1 MAMSGQERIR
11 WALVWLTM
19 LVVAVAAGYAIK
31 ARRSAGVGPD
41 GQDGALGR
49 SFRYD
54 VSDLKRTDP
63 KLMIG
68 VEQPA
73 IRSPVAGPHA
83 IAVDEADHLYVGG
96 DREVAELDEKGAV
109 VMTFPVESEVRCL
122 TVDKGGTV
130 YVGHADHVAVY
141 SARGKKQTEWPS
153 LGTNAVLTSLATVG
167 TNVFVADAGNRI
179 VWRLNQQGAVI
190 NRIGGKSDDFG
201 GFIIPSPYF
210 DLAIGPGNELW
221 VVDPGRHALMCFS
234 YEGQRQSQWARSG
247 AGPEGFCGCCN
258 PSHIAIRADG
268 SFVTSE
274 KGLVRVKIHAATG
287 ELIGVVAGPDQ
298 FADDEHGLD
307 LAVDGTGRVLVL
319 DPVRAQIRVFEVKSE
334 TQVGRALRRP
344 ASAGNVVP
352 AVLGGTNEH

>member
-11 WALVWLTM
+11 WVLVWLTI
-19 LVVAVAAGYAIK
+19 LVVGVAAGFAIK
-31 ARRSAGVGPD
+31 ARRNAVAGPN
-41 GQDGALGR
+41 GQDGPLGQ

-68 VEQPA
+68 VERVA

-83 IAVDEADHLYVGG
+83 IAVDEADRLYVGG
-96 DREVAELDEKGAV
+96 EREVAVLDETRAV
-109 VMTFPVESEVRCL
+109 VVKFPVAGEVRCL
-122 TVDKGGTV
+122 AVDKDGTV

-141 SARGKKQTEWPS
+141 SAQGKKESEWPS
-153 LGTNAVLTSLATVG
+153 LVKDAVLTSLATVG

-179 VWRLNQQGAVI
+179 VWRMNKQGAVI
-190 NRIGGKSDDFG
+190 NRIGEKSEADG
-201 GFIIPSPYF
+201 GFVIPSPYF

-221 VVDPGRHALMCFS
+221 VVDPGRHALTCFS
-234 YEGQRQSQWARSG
+234 YEGQQQSQWARSG

-274 KGLVRVKIHAATG
+274 KGLVRVKVLAATG

-307 LAVDGTGRVLVL
+307 LAVDCLGRILVL
-319 DPVRAQIRVFEVKSE
+319 DPVKEQIRVFEVKHG
-334 TQVGRALRRP
+334 TQVGQAL
-344 ASAGNVVP
+344 
-352 AVLGGTNEH
+352 